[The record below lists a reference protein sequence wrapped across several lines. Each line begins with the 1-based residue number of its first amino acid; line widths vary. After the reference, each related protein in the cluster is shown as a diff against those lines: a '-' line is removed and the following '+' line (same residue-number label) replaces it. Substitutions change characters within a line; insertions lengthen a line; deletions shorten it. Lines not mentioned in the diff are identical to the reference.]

1 MFLAQRFKSSFVWL
15 QTLLSLL
22 LLLIFPTATI
32 FPGNYSWDSSM
43 IKLSLP
49 WRKSNLAKNSE
60 VYIIKGQ
67 FHLAEYLLKSPFK
80 WKASL
85 VSSKFQNH
93 GQLKCLNF
101 LTLVFNNSP
110 LDQVRCQNNDIMR
123 WLPYIYLLNKFISFR
138 DLTTSIPR
146 DWTIATCY
154 EPKRKQYAWLMM
166 N

>member
-1 MFLAQRFKSSFVWL
+1 
-15 QTLLSLL
+15 
-22 LLLIFPTATI
+22 
-32 FPGNYSWDSSM
+32 M

-85 VSSKFQNH
+85 VSSTFQNH

-101 LTLVFNNSP
+101 LTLVFSNSP
-110 LDQVRCQNNDIMR
+110 PDQVRCQNNDIMR
-123 WLPYIYLLNKFISFR
+123 
-138 DLTTSIPR
+138 
-146 DWTIATCY
+146 
-154 EPKRKQYAWLMM
+154 
-166 N
+166 